1 MRASKPDISV
11 TGPDRFRCLVETLK
25 FFADSRRLG
34 VVDRIGFAMA
44 PEAVKE
50 AIYEALRTIAAL
62 QPRAQTLEIGV
73 KTREGTREYTARCC
87 EVFEAR
93 APGECSGIYGVVKN
107 VVKGD
112 PSLAGKIVC
121 CVPCPSC
128 TPSREE
134 LEELFRILDT
144 EPVKGL
150 DLAREIASAA
160 FAWRRGG
167 EE

>member
-1 MRASKPDISV
+1 MGVSVPDTSV
-11 TGPDRFRCLVETLK
+11 SGPGRFRCLIETLK

-50 AIYEALRTIAAL
+50 AVYEALRTIAAL
-62 QPRAQTLEIGV
+62 QPRAPTLEIGV
-73 KTREGTREYTARCC
+73 ETREGTRVYTARCC
-87 EVFEAR
+87 DYFEVR
-93 APGECSGIYGVVKN
+93 APGECGGIYGVVKR
-107 VVKGD
+107 VLHGD
-112 PSLAGKIVC
+112 PGLVGKAIC

-128 TPSREE
+128 TPGREE
-134 LEELFRILDT
+134 LEELFRLLDT

-150 DLAREIASAA
+150 DLAKEIASEA

-167 EE
+167 EQ